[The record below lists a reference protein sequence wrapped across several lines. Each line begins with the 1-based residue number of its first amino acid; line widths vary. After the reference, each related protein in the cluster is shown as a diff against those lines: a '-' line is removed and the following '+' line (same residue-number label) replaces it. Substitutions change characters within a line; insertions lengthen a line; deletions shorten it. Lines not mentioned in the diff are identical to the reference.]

1 MPCTLRLFYLPHAIH
16 LYLMPIYQLFATT
29 PKAMETILTDELQT
43 LGITNIKATMAGVA
57 FQGDLETAYRACL
70 WSRTAN
76 RILLV
81 LSSFE
86 VKTQEDLYNGIQ
98 QINWYE
104 HINPED
110 TFAVSFSAKNS
121 EAINNTH
128 FGALKVKDAIV
139 DQMRDKFQ
147 KRPSIDTE
155 QPNIRINVYLQGE
168 QAQLS
173 LDLSGESLHRR
184 GYRDVNIRAPMK
196 ENLAAA
202 MLLRCGWPEIA
213 KQKGAL
219 IDPMCGSGTL
229 LLEAAMIAAD
239 YAPGLLREYFGFI
252 GWKKHDAACWKK
264 LRMEALQR
272 RKVGL
277 EKLPIIVGFDQNRHT
292 VNTALAHIANAG
304 LQNKIHV
311 ERRDIEDAQPAESWT
326 PGLLICNPPYGE
338 RLGDEQE
345 TAELYKKFG
354 ESLKAHFIGWK
365 AAMIISNPELGFR
378 LGVRSQKPIT
388 LYNGAL
394 ECKLLRLNVEESN
407 FFIPKARNQEE
418 RITKVLAINTA
429 KQPEVETEKILRLE
443 NALKHDIQELAVKD
457 VRQIEAVVIHNEDNK
472 VGAIEFANRLK
483 KNFKKLSKWAKQNAI
498 TCYRVYDA
506 DLPEYAAAVDIY
518 QGEQTWINV
527 QEYEPPKTID
537 QHKADQRL
545 AGLLAEIPQVL
556 GVNSDQVFLKIRK
569 KQRSTDQYEKHDDQG
584 RFHIIEEGGCNLL
597 VNFEDY
603 LDTGLFLDHRPIR
616 LLIQQQAKNKRF
628 LNLFAYTGSATV
640 HAAVGG
646 AKSTTTVDMSNTYI
660 EWAKKNMALN
670 KNTGEHEFIQAD
682 CLEWLANEAKEF
694 DGRQYDLIFL
704 DPPTFSNSKRMDD
717 VFDIQNDHV
726 QLIKNAVGLLAA
738 EGILYFSTNFR
749 RFKID
754 LPELYELSVVD
765 ISAKTIPEDFSRNPR
780 IHYCWKIT
788 HAA

>member
-1 MPCTLRLFYLPHAIH
+1 
-16 LYLMPIYQLFATT
+16 
-29 PKAMETILTDELQT
+29 METILTDELQA
-43 LGITNIKATMAGVA
+43 LGVNNIKATLAGVA

-86 VKTQEDLYNGIQ
+86 VKTQEDLYNGVQKID
-98 QINWYE
+98 WFE

-110 TFAVSFSAKNS
+110 SFAVSFSAKNS
-121 EAINNTH
+121 AAINNTH

-139 DQMRDKFQ
+139 DQMRARFQ
-147 KRPSIDTE
+147 TRPSINTE
-155 QPNIRINVYLQGE
+155 QPNIRINVYLNGE
-168 QAQLS
+168 NAQLS

-184 GYRDVNIRAPMK
+184 GYRDVSIKAPMK

-202 MLLRCGWPEIA
+202 MLLRSGWPQIA
-213 KQKGAL
+213 KQQGSL

-229 LLEAAMIAAD
+229 LLEGAMIAAD
-239 YAPGLLREYFGFI
+239 YAPGLLRDYFGFT
-252 GWKKHDAACWKK
+252 GWKKHDAQCWKK
-264 LRMEALQR
+264 LRAEAEQR
-272 RKVGL
+272 KKIGL
-277 EKLPIIVGFDQNRHT
+277 EKLPVIVGFDQNRHT

-311 ERRDIEDAQPAESWT
+311 ERRDIEDAEPAESWK

-378 LGVRSQKPIT
+378 LGLRSQKPIT
-388 LYNGAL
+388 LFNGAL
-394 ECKLLRLNVEESN
+394 ECKLLRLDIEESN
-407 FFIPKARNQEE
+407 FFIPKAKTQEE
-418 RITKVLAINTA
+418 RIAQAIETGKIQEQRIAQATQTKTTP
-429 KQPEVETEKILRLE
+429 QPETTSADTLAEQDVS
-443 NALKHDIQELAVKD
+443 EL
-457 VRQIEAVVIHNEDNK
+457 
-472 VGAIEFANRLK
+472 GAEMFANRLK
-483 KNFKKLSKWAKQNAI
+483 KNLKKLSNWAKQNRI

-506 DLPEYAAAVDIY
+506 DLPEYAVAVDIY
-518 QGEQTWINV
+518 QGDQTWINV
-527 QEYEPPKTID
+527 QEYEPPKSID

-545 AGLLAEIPQVL
+545 AGLLAEIPRVL
-556 GVNSDQVFLKIRK
+556 GVNREQVFLKIRR
-569 KQRSTDQYEKHDDQG
+569 KQKSTDQYEKHDDQG
-584 RFHIIEEGGCNLL
+584 RFHIIEEGGCKLL

-616 LLIQQQAKNKRF
+616 MLIQKQAKDKSF

-640 HAAVGG
+640 HAAMGG

-660 EWAKKNMALN
+660 NWAKKNMALN
-670 KNTGEHEFIQAD
+670 ANEGAHEFIQAD
-682 CLEWLANEAKEF
+682 CLEWLAAEAQLAN
-694 DGRQYDLIFL
+694 RHYDLIFL
-704 DPPTFSNSKRMDD
+704 DPPTFSNSKRMDA
-717 VFDIQNDHV
+717 VFDIQNDHA
-726 QLIKNAVGLLAA
+726 QLINNAISLLSP
-738 EGILYFSTNFR
+738 GGVLYFSTNFR

-754 LPELYELSVVD
+754 KQALSDLIVED
-765 ISAKTIPEDFSRNPR
+765 ISAATIPEDFARNPK
-780 IHYCWKIT
+780 IHYCWRIQE
-788 HAA
+788 

>member
-1 MPCTLRLFYLPHAIH
+1 
-16 LYLMPIYQLFATT
+16 
-29 PKAMETILTDELQT
+29 METILTDELQA
-43 LGITNIKATMAGVA
+43 LGVNNIKATLAGVA

-86 VKTQEDLYNGIQ
+86 VKTQEDLYNGVQKID
-98 QINWYE
+98 WFE

-110 TFAVSFSAKNS
+110 SFAVSFSAKNS
-121 EAINNTH
+121 AAINNTH

-139 DQMRDKFQ
+139 DQMRARFQ
-147 KRPSIDTE
+147 TRPSINTE
-155 QPNIRINVYLQGE
+155 QPNIRINVYLNGE
-168 QAQLS
+168 NAQLS

-184 GYRDVNIRAPMK
+184 GYRDVSIKAPMK

-202 MLLRCGWPEIA
+202 MLLRSGWPQIA
-213 KQKGAL
+213 KQQGSL

-229 LLEAAMIAAD
+229 LLEGAMIAAD
-239 YAPGLLREYFGFI
+239 YAPGLLRDYFGFT
-252 GWKKHDAACWKK
+252 GWKKHDAQCWKK
-264 LRMEALQR
+264 LRAEAEQR
-272 RKVGL
+272 KKIGL
-277 EKLPIIVGFDQNRHT
+277 EKLPVIVGFDQNRHT

-311 ERRDIEDAQPAESWT
+311 ERRDIEDAEPAESWK

-378 LGVRSQKPIT
+378 LGLRSQKPIT
-388 LYNGAL
+388 LFNGAL
-394 ECKLLRLNVEESN
+394 ECKLLRLDIEESN
-407 FFIPKARNQEE
+407 FFIPKAKTQEE
-418 RITKVLAINTA
+418 RIAQAIETSKIQEQRIA
-429 KQPEVETEKILRLE
+429 QATETSTTQQPETIRADTLAGQDVS
-443 NALKHDIQELAVKD
+443 EL
-457 VRQIEAVVIHNEDNK
+457 
-472 VGAIEFANRLK
+472 GAEMFANRLK
-483 KNFKKLSKWAKQNAI
+483 KNLKKLSHWAKQNRI

-506 DLPEYAAAVDIY
+506 DLPEYAVAVDIY
-518 QGEQTWINV
+518 QGDQTWINV
-527 QEYEPPKTID
+527 QEYEPPKSID

-545 AGLLAEIPQVL
+545 AGLLAEIPRVL
-556 GVNSDQVFLKIRK
+556 GVNSDQVFLKIRR
-569 KQRSTDQYEKHDDQG
+569 KQKSTDQYEKHDDQG
-584 RFHIIEEGGCNLL
+584 RFHIIEEGGCKLL

-616 LLIQQQAKNKRF
+616 MLIQKQAKDKSF

-640 HAAVGG
+640 HAAMGG

-660 EWAKKNMALN
+660 NWAKKNMALN
-670 KNTGEHEFIQAD
+670 ANEGAHEFIQAD
-682 CLEWLANEAKEF
+682 CLEWLAAEAQLAN
-694 DGRQYDLIFL
+694 RHYDLIFL
-704 DPPTFSNSKRMDD
+704 DPPTFSNSKRMDA
-717 VFDIQNDHV
+717 VFDIQNDHA
-726 QLIKNAVGLLAA
+726 QLINNAISLLSP
-738 EGILYFSTNFR
+738 GGVLYFSTNFR

-754 LPELYELSVVD
+754 KQALSDLIVED
-765 ISAKTIPEDFSRNPR
+765 ISAATIPEDFARNPK
-780 IHYCWKIT
+780 IHYCWRIQE
-788 HAA
+788 

>member
-1 MPCTLRLFYLPHAIH
+1 MLT
-16 LYLMPIYQLFATT
+16 YQLFATT
-29 PKAMETILTDELQT
+29 PKAMETILTEELQS

-86 VKTQEDLYNGIQ
+86 VKTQEDLYNGVQ
-98 QINWYE
+98 QINWFE
-104 HINPED
+104 HINADD

-121 EAINNTH
+121 QAINNTH

-147 KRPSIDTE
+147 QRPSINTE
-155 QPNIRINVYLQGE
+155 QPNIRINVYLNGE
-168 QAQLS
+168 IAQLS

-184 GYRDVNIRAPMK
+184 GYRDVNIQAPMK

-202 MLLRCGWPEIA
+202 MLLRCGWPQIA
-213 KQKGAL
+213 KQNGSL

-229 LLEAAMIAAD
+229 LLEGAMIAAD
-239 YAPGLLREYFGFI
+239 YAPGLLRDYFGFI
-252 GWKKHDAACWKK
+252 GWKKHDADCWKK
-264 LRMEALQR
+264 LRTEALQR
-272 RKVGL
+272 RKAGM
-277 EKLPIIVGFDQNRHT
+277 EKLPVIVGFDQNRHT
-292 VNTALAHIANAG
+292 VNAALTHIANAG

-311 ERRDIEDAQPAESWT
+311 ERRDIEDAEPAESWT

-378 LGVRSQKPIT
+378 LGIRSQKPIT

-394 ECKLLRLNVEESN
+394 ECKLLRFTIEESS
-407 FFIPKARNQEE
+407 FFIPKAKTQEE
-418 RITKVLAINTA
+418 RIAQVIAISKTE
-429 KQPEVETEKILRLE
+429 PPVVGTEKVARVE
-443 NALKHDIQELAVKD
+443 KALKPEAEGRIDKESGKANTQI
-457 VRQIEAVVIHNEDNK
+457 IEAVATKEDSK

-483 KNFKKLSKWAKQNAI
+483 KNFKKLSKWARQNEI

-518 QGEQTWINV
+518 QGAETWINV

-545 AGLLAEIPQVL
+545 AGLLAEIPHVL
-556 GVNSDQVFLKIRK
+556 GVDSDHIFLKIRR
-569 KQRSTDQYEKHDDQG
+569 KQRSTDQYEKHGELG
-584 RFHIIEEGGCNLL
+584 RFHTIEEGCCKLL

-616 LLIQQQAKNKRF
+616 MLIQQQANNKRF

-640 HAAVGG
+640 HAAMGG
-646 AKSTTTVDMSNTYI
+646 ATSTTTVDMSNTYT
-660 EWAKKNMALN
+660 EWAKNNMALN

-682 CLEWLANEAKEF
+682 CLEWLTNEAKKAEV
-694 DGRQYDLIFL
+694 RQYDLIFL

-726 QLIKNAVGLLAA
+726 QLIKNAVTLLAP

-754 LPELYELSVVD
+754 SLGLSELTVED
-765 ISAKTIPEDFSRNPR
+765 ISAATIPEDFSRNPR

-788 HAA
+788 K

>member
-1 MPCTLRLFYLPHAIH
+1 MPT
-16 LYLMPIYQLFATT
+16 YQLFATT
-29 PKAMETILTDELQT
+29 PKAMETILTDELKS
-43 LGITNIKATMAGVA
+43 LGINDIKATMAGVA
-57 FQGDLETAYRACL
+57 FEGDLETAYRACL

-81 LSSFE
+81 LSSFT
-86 VKTQEDLYNGIQ
+86 VKSQEDLYKGVQ
-98 QINWYE
+98 QINWFE

-139 DQMRDKFQ
+139 DQMRETFQ

-184 GYRDVNIRAPMK
+184 GYRDVNIKAPMK

-202 MLLRCGWPEIA
+202 MLLRCGWPEMA
-213 KQKGAL
+213 KQKASL

-239 YAPGLLREYFGFI
+239 YAPGLLREYYGFT
-252 GWKKHDAACWKK
+252 GWKKHDAECWKK

-277 EKLPIIVGFDQNRHT
+277 EKLPIIVGFDQDRHT
-292 VNTALAHIANAG
+292 VNTALQHIANAG

-311 ERRDIEDAQPAESWT
+311 ERRDIEEAKPADSW
-326 PGLLICNPPYGE
+326 PRGLLICNPPYGE
-338 RLGDEQE
+338 RLGDEEE
-345 TAELYKKFG
+345 TAELYVKFG
-354 ESLKAHFIGWK
+354 NTLKTRFVGWK

-378 LGVRSQKPIT
+378 LGIRSQKPIT
-388 LYNGAL
+388 LFNGAL
-394 ECKLLRLNVEESN
+394 ECKLLRFNIEENN

-418 RITKVLAINTA
+418 RIAQVMAIS
-429 KQPEVETEKILRLE
+429 KPPQPALSAIGDSEHDSTESEI
-443 NALKHDIQELAVKD
+443 NVSHHQEESA
-457 VRQIEAVVIHNEDNK
+457 
-472 VGAIEFANRLK
+472 VGAIDFANRLK
-483 KNFKKLSKWAKQNAI
+483 KNVKKLSKWAKQNQI

-506 DLPEYAAAVDIY
+506 DLPDYSAAVDIY
-518 QGEQTWINV
+518 QGEETWVNV

-545 AGLLAEIPQVL
+545 AGLLAEIPNVL
-556 GVNSDQVFLKIRK
+556 GVNREQVFLKIRR
-569 KQRSTDQYEKHDDQG
+569 KQRSTDQYEKHDNQG
-584 RFHIIEEGGCNLL
+584 RFHVIEEGGCKLL

-616 LLIQQQAKNKRF
+616 LQLQKEAKDKRF

-646 AKSTTTVDMSNTYI
+646 AKSTTTVDMSNTYLQ
-660 EWAKKNMALN
+660 WAKNNLALN
-670 KNTGEHEFIQAD
+670 PNAGEHEFVQAD
-682 CLEWLANEAKEF
+682 CLEWLANQASQP
-694 DGRQYDLIFL
+694 DSQHYVLIFL
-704 DPPTFSNSKRMDD
+704 DPPTFSNSKRMED
-717 VFDIQNDHV
+717 VFDIQIDHV
-726 QLIKNAVGLLAA
+726 QLIKNAVSLLTP
-738 EGILYFSTNFR
+738 EGVLYFSTNFR

-754 LPELYELSVVD
+754 NETLSEYDVHD
-765 ISAKTIPEDFSRNPR
+765 ITSHDF
-780 IHYCWKIT
+780 I
-788 HAA
+788 

>member
-1 MPCTLRLFYLPHAIH
+1 
-16 LYLMPIYQLFATT
+16 MPIYQLFATT
-29 PKAMETILTDELQT
+29 PKAMETILTEELQS
-43 LGITNIKATMAGVA
+43 LGITDIKATMAGVA
-57 FQGDLETAYRACL
+57 FQGDRETAYRACL

-86 VKTQEDLYNGIQ
+86 VKTQEDLYNGVQ
-98 QINWYE
+98 QINWFE
-104 HINPED
+104 HINADD

-121 EAINNTH
+121 QAINNTH

-147 KRPSIDTE
+147 QRPSINTE
-155 QPNIRINVYLQGE
+155 QPNIRINVYLNGE
-168 QAQLS
+168 IAQLS

-184 GYRDVNIRAPMK
+184 GYRDVNIQAPMK

-213 KQKGAL
+213 KQNGSL

-229 LLEAAMIAAD
+229 LLEGAMIAAD
-239 YAPGLLREYFGFI
+239 YAPGLLRDYFGFI
-252 GWKKHDAACWKK
+252 GWKKHDADCWKK
-264 LRMEALQR
+264 LRTEALQR
-272 RKVGL
+272 RKTGM
-277 EKLPIIVGFDQNRHT
+277 EKLPVMVGFDQNRHT
-292 VNTALAHIANAG
+292 VNAALTHIANAG
-304 LQNKIHV
+304 LQHKIHV
-311 ERRDIEDAQPAESWT
+311 ERRDIEDAEPAESWT

-354 ESLKAHFIGWK
+354 ESLKVHFIGWK

-378 LGVRSQKPIT
+378 LGIRSQKPIT

-394 ECKLLRLNVEESN
+394 ECKLLRFTIEESS
-407 FFIPKARNQEE
+407 FFIPKAKTQEE
-418 RITKVLAINTA
+418 RIAQVIAISKTEPQVVNAEKVAR
-429 KQPEVETEKILRLE
+429 VEK
-443 NALKHDIQELAVKD
+443 ALKPDTESRSDKTKAPIIVAATHKEDGK
-457 VRQIEAVVIHNEDNK
+457 VV
-472 VGAIEFANRLK
+472 AIEFANRLK
-483 KNFKKLSKWAKQNAI
+483 KNFKKLSKWARQNGI

-518 QGEQTWINV
+518 QGTETWINV

-545 AGLLAEIPQVL
+545 AGLLAEIPHVL
-556 GVNSDQVFLKIRK
+556 GVNSDHIFLKIRR
-569 KQRSTDQYEKHDDQG
+569 KQRSSDQYEKHGELG
-584 RFHIIEEGGCNLL
+584 RFHTIEEGGCKLL

-640 HAAVGG
+640 HAAMGG
-646 AKSTTTVDMSNTYI
+646 ATSTTTVDMSNTYT
-660 EWAKKNMALN
+660 EWAKNNMALN

-682 CLEWLANEAKEF
+682 CLEWLANEAKKAEV
-694 DGRQYDLIFL
+694 RQYDLIFL

-726 QLIKNAVGLLAA
+726 QLIKNAVTLLTP

-754 LPELYELSVVD
+754 MPGLSELTAED
-765 ISAKTIPEDFSRNPR
+765 ISAATIPEDFSRNPR

-788 HAA
+788 K

>member
-1 MPCTLRLFYLPHAIH
+1 
-16 LYLMPIYQLFATT
+16 MPIYQLFATT
-29 PKAMETILTDELQT
+29 PKAMETILTEELQS

-86 VKTQEDLYNGIQ
+86 VKTQEDLYNGVQ
-98 QINWYE
+98 QINWFE
-104 HINPED
+104 HINADD

-121 EAINNTH
+121 QAINNTH

-147 KRPSIDTE
+147 QRPSINTE
-155 QPNIRINVYLQGE
+155 QPNIRINVYLNGE
-168 QAQLS
+168 IAQLS

-184 GYRDVNIRAPMK
+184 GYRDVNIQAPMK

-213 KQKGAL
+213 KRNGSL

-229 LLEAAMIAAD
+229 LLEGAMIAAD
-239 YAPGLLREYFGFI
+239 YAPGLLRDYFGFI
-252 GWKKHDAACWKK
+252 GWKKHDADCWKK
-264 LRMEALQR
+264 LRTEALQR
-272 RKVGL
+272 RKAGM
-277 EKLPIIVGFDQNRHT
+277 EKLPVMVGFDQNRHT
-292 VNTALAHIANAG
+292 VNAALTHIANAG

-311 ERRDIEDAQPAESWT
+311 ERRDIEDAEPAESWI

-378 LGVRSQKPIT
+378 LGIRSQKPIT

-394 ECKLLRLNVEESN
+394 ECKLLRFTIEESS
-407 FFIPKARNQEE
+407 FFIPKAKTQEE
-418 RITKVLAINTA
+418 RIAQVIAISKTE
-429 KQPEVETEKILRLE
+429 PPVIDTEKVARVE
-443 NALKHDIQELAVKD
+443 KTLKPEAEGRTDKESGKTKAPKV
-457 VRQIEAVVIHNEDNK
+457 EAVADRDVGKGRELGEVSFADKEDSK

-483 KNFKKLSKWAKQNAI
+483 KNFKKLSKWARQNEI

-518 QGEQTWINV
+518 QSEETWINV

-545 AGLLAEIPQVL
+545 AGLLAEIPHVL
-556 GVNSDQVFLKIRK
+556 GVNSDHIFLKIRR
-569 KQRSTDQYEKHDDQG
+569 KQRSTDQYEKHGELG
-584 RFHIIEEGGCNLL
+584 RFHIIEEGGCKLL

-628 LNLFAYTGSATV
+628 LNLFAYTGTATV
-640 HAAVGG
+640 HAAMGG
-646 AKSTTTVDMSNTYI
+646 ATSTTTVDMSNTYT
-660 EWAKKNMALN
+660 EWAKNNMALN

-682 CLEWLANEAKEF
+682 CLEWLANEAKKAEV
-694 DGRQYDLIFL
+694 RHYDLIFL
-704 DPPTFSNSKRMDD
+704 DPPTFSNSKRMED
-717 VFDIQNDHV
+717 VFDIQNDHA
-726 QLIKNAVGLLAA
+726 QLIKNAVTLLAP

-754 LPELYELSVVD
+754 SPGLSELTVED
-765 ISAKTIPEDFSRNPR
+765 ISAATIPEDFSRNPR

-788 HAA
+788 K

>member
-1 MPCTLRLFYLPHAIH
+1 MSTF
-16 LYLMPIYQLFATT
+16 QLFATT
-29 PKAMETILTDELQT
+29 PKAMETILTDELKS
-43 LGITNIKATMAGVA
+43 LGIHSIKATMAGVA
-57 FQGDLETAYRACL
+57 FEGDLETAYRVCL

-76 RILLV
+76 RVLLV

-86 VKTQEDLYNGIQ
+86 VKTQEDLYKGIQ
-98 QINWYE
+98 QINWFE

-121 EAINNTH
+121 QAINNTH

-155 QPNIRINVYLQGE
+155 RPNIRINVYLQGE

-202 MLLRCGWPEIA
+202 MLLRCGWVDIA
-213 KQKGAL
+213 KQQGSL

-239 YAPGLLREYFGFI
+239 YAPGLLRDYFGFI
-252 GWKKHDAACWKK
+252 GWKKHDAECWKK
-264 LRMEALQR
+264 LRMDALQR
-272 RKVGL
+272 RKIGL
-277 EKLPIIVGFDQNRHT
+277 EKLPIIVGFDQNKQT
-292 VNTALAHIANAG
+292 VNTALVHVANAG

-311 ERRDIEDAQPAESWT
+311 ERRDIADARPAESWKI
-326 PGLLICNPPYGE
+326 GLLICNPPYGE

-354 ESLKAHFIGWK
+354 EVLKAHFIGWK

-378 LGVRSQKPIT
+378 LGIRSQKPIT
-388 LYNGAL
+388 LFNGAL
-394 ECKLLRLNVEESN
+394 ECKLLRLNIEDSS

-418 RITKVLAINTA
+418 RVANVLAINTSKQAEEGINA
-429 KQPEVETEKILRLE
+429 KLEVEGAEVSLE
-443 NALKHDIQELAVKD
+443 LSGTKENV
-457 VRQIEAVVIHNEDNK
+457 N
-472 VGAIEFANRLK
+472 VGAVDFANRLK
-483 KNFKKLSKWAKQNAI
+483 KNFKKMSKWAKQNAI
-498 TCYRVYDA
+498 TCYRIYDA
-506 DLPEYAAAVDIY
+506 DLPEYAVAVDVY
-518 QGEQTWINV
+518 EGEQTWINV

-556 GVNSDQVFLKIRK
+556 SVNSAQISLKIRK
-569 KQRSTDQYEKHDDQG
+569 KQRSTDQYEKHDEQG
-584 RFHIIEEGGCNLL
+584 RFHGVEEGGCQLL

-616 LLIQQQAKNKRF
+616 LEIQRLAKGKRF

-640 HAAVGG
+640 HAAMGG
-646 AKSTTTVDMSNTYI
+646 ASSTTTVDMSNTYI

-670 KNTGEHEFIQAD
+670 KNAGEHEFIQAD
-682 CLEWLANEAKEF
+682 CLEWLSNEANEIKK
-694 DGRQYDLIFL
+694 RQYDLIFL

-726 QLIKNAVGLLAA
+726 QLIKNATALLANQ
-738 EGILYFSTNFR
+738 GILFFSTNFR
-749 RFKID
+749 RFK
-754 LPELYELSVVD
+754 LNLLELSELSIED
-765 ISAKTIPEDFSRNPR
+765 ISASTIPEDFSRNPK
-780 IHYCWKIT
+780 IHYCWKISK
-788 HAA
+788 

>member
-1 MPCTLRLFYLPHAIH
+1 MPT
-16 LYLMPIYQLFATT
+16 YQLFATT
-29 PKAMETILTDELQT
+29 PKAMESILADELRA
-43 LGITNIKATMAGVA
+43 LDISNIKATLAGVA

-98 QINWYE
+98 KIDWFE
-104 HINPED
+104 HLNPED
-110 TFAVSFSAKNS
+110 SFAVSFSAKNS

-139 DQMRDKFQ
+139 DQMRARFQ
-147 KRPSIDTE
+147 IRPSINTE
-155 QPNIRINVYLQGE
+155 QPNIRINVYLNGE
-168 QAQLS
+168 NAQLS

-184 GYRDVNIRAPMK
+184 GYRDINIKAPMK

-202 MLLRCGWPEIA
+202 MLLRSGWPQIA
-213 KQKGAL
+213 KQQGSL

-229 LLEAAMIAAD
+229 LLEGAMIAAD
-239 YAPGLLREYFGFI
+239 YAPGLLRDYFGFT
-252 GWKKHDAACWKK
+252 GWKKHDAQCWKK
-264 LRMEALQR
+264 LRAEAEQR
-272 RKVGL
+272 KKIGL
-277 EKLPIIVGFDQNRHT
+277 EKLPVIVGFDQNRHT
-292 VNTALAHIANAG
+292 VNTALAHVANAG
-304 LQNKIHV
+304 LQHKIHI
-311 ERRDIEDAQPAESWT
+311 ERRDIEDAEPAESWK

-354 ESLKAHFIGWK
+354 ASLKAHFIGWK

-378 LGVRSQKPIT
+378 LGIRSQKPIT
-388 LYNGAL
+388 LFNGAL
-394 ECKLLRLNVEESN
+394 ECKLLRMDIEERN
-407 FFIPKARNQEE
+407 FFIPKAKTQED
-418 RITKVLAINTA
+418 RIT
-429 KQPEVETEKILRLE
+429 Q
-443 NALKHDIQELAVKD
+443 
-457 VRQIEAVVIHNEDNK
+457 
-472 VGAIEFANRLK
+472 AIETSKAQQQRFTEVIEPRPTLQAETTDSLKPSPEDEETPIVTPDIPTTELGAEMFANRLK
-483 KNFKKLSKWAKQNAI
+483 KNLKKLSKWAKQNRI

-506 DLPEYAAAVDIY
+506 DLPEYAVAVDIY

-527 QEYEPPKTID
+527 QEYEPPKSID

-545 AGLLAEIPQVL
+545 AGLLAEIPRVL
-556 GVNSDQVFLKIRK
+556 GVSSDQVFLKIRR
-569 KQRSTDQYEKHDDQG
+569 KQKSTDQYEKHGELG
-584 RFHIIEEGGCNLL
+584 RFHIIEEGGCKLL

-616 LLIQQQAKNKRF
+616 MMIQQQAKGKSF

-660 EWAKKNMALN
+660 NWAKKNLALN
-670 KNTGEHEFIQAD
+670 ITQGNHEFIQAD
-682 CLEWLANEAKEF
+682 CLEWLATEAEQPSKH
-694 DGRQYDLIFL
+694 YDMIFL
-704 DPPTFSNSKRMDD
+704 DPPTFSNSKRMDEA
-717 VFDIQNDHV
+717 FDIQTDHV
-726 QLIKNAVGLLAA
+726 QLINHAISLLSPG
-738 EGILYFSTNFR
+738 GILYFSTNFR

-754 LPELYELSVVD
+754 KQALSDLIVED
-765 ISAKTIPEDFSRNPR
+765 ISAATIPEDFARNPK
-780 IHYCWKIT
+780 IHYCWRIKE
-788 HAA
+788 

>member
-1 MPCTLRLFYLPHAIH
+1 MPT
-16 LYLMPIYQLFATT
+16 YQLFATT
-29 PKAMETILTDELQT
+29 PKAMETILTDELRA
-43 LGITNIKATMAGVA
+43 LGVNNIKATMAGVA

-86 VKTQEDLYNGIQ
+86 VKTQEDLYNGVQ
-98 QINWYE
+98 KINWFE

-110 TFAVSFSAKNS
+110 SFAVSFSAKNS
-121 EAINNTH
+121 AAINNTH

-139 DQMRDKFQ
+139 DQMRAKFQ

-155 QPNIRINVYLQGE
+155 QPNIRINVYLNGE
-168 QAQLS
+168 TAQLS

-184 GYRDVNIRAPMK
+184 GYRDVNIKAPMK

-202 MLLRCGWPEIA
+202 MLLRSGWPQIA
-213 KQKGAL
+213 KQQGSL

-229 LLEAAMIAAD
+229 LLEGAMIAAD
-239 YAPGLLREYFGFI
+239 YAPGLLRDYFGFT
-252 GWKKHDAACWKK
+252 GWKKHDAECWKK
-264 LRMEALQR
+264 LRAEAEQR
-272 RKVGL
+272 KKTGL
-277 EKLPIIVGFDQNRHT
+277 EKLPVIVGFDQNRHT

-311 ERRDIEDAQPAESWT
+311 ERRDIEDAEPAESWK

-338 RLGDEQE
+338 RLGDEPE

-354 ESLKAHFIGWK
+354 ETLKAHFIGWK

-378 LGVRSQKPIT
+378 LGIRSQKPIT
-388 LYNGAL
+388 LFNGAL
-394 ECKLLRLNVEESN
+394 ECKLLRMDIEESN
-407 FFIPKARNQEE
+407 FFIPKARTQEE
-418 RITKVLAINTA
+418 RIARVTEISKAQ
-429 KQPEVETEKILRLE
+429 QPKIVSDLSSVKPSPEGEGWVRENQNKEKSLIESRHPSLLPE
-443 NALKHDIQELAVKD
+443 GEGAATLKSTVYTSEP
-457 VRQIEAVVIHNEDNK
+457 
-472 VGAIEFANRLK
+472 GAEMFANRLK
-483 KNFKKLSKWAKQNAI
+483 KNLKKLSKWAKQNHV

-506 DLPEYAAAVDIY
+506 DLPEYAVAVDIY
-518 QGEQTWINV
+518 QGAQTWVNV
-527 QEYEPPKTID
+527 QEYEPPKSID

-545 AGLLAEIPQVL
+545 AGLLAEIPRVL
-556 GVNSDQVFLKIRK
+556 GVNPDQVFLKIRR
-569 KQRSTDQYEKHDDQG
+569 KQKSTDQYEKHGDQG
-584 RFHIIEEGGCNLL
+584 RFHIVEEGGCKLQ

-616 LLIQQQAKNKRF
+616 LLIQKQAKGKSF

-640 HAAVGG
+640 HAAMGG

-660 EWAKKNMALN
+660 NWAKKNLALN
-670 KNTGEHEFIQAD
+670 TTQGQHEFIQAD
-682 CLEWLANEAKEF
+682 CLEWLENEAKQP
-694 DGRQYDLIFL
+694 GKHYDLIFL

-717 VFDIQNDHV
+717 VFDIQTDHV
-726 QLIKNAVGLLAA
+726 QLINNAISLLSP
-738 EGILYFSTNFR
+738 GGVLYFSTNFR

-754 LPELYELSVVD
+754 KQALSEYIVED
-765 ISAKTIPEDFSRNPR
+765 ISAATIPEDFARNPK
-780 IHYCWKIT
+780 IHYCWRIQE
-788 HAA
+788 

>member
-1 MPCTLRLFYLPHAIH
+1 
-16 LYLMPIYQLFATT
+16 MPIYQLFATT
-29 PKAMETILTDELQT
+29 PKAMETILTEELQS
-43 LGITNIKATMAGVA
+43 LGISNIKATMAGVA

-86 VKTQEDLYNGIQ
+86 VKTQDDLYNGVQ
-98 QINWYE
+98 QINWFE
-104 HINPED
+104 HINADD

-147 KRPSIDTE
+147 QRPSINTE
-155 QPNIRINVYLQGE
+155 QPNIRINVYLNGE
-168 QAQLS
+168 IAQLS

-184 GYRDVNIRAPMK
+184 GYRDVNIQAPMK

-213 KQKGAL
+213 KQNGSL
-219 IDPMCGSGTL
+219 LDPMCGSGTL
-229 LLEAAMIAAD
+229 LLEGAMIAAD
-239 YAPGLLREYFGFI
+239 YAPGLLRDYFGFI
-252 GWKKHDAACWKK
+252 GWKKHDATCWKK
-264 LRMEALQR
+264 LRTEALQR
-272 RKVGL
+272 RKAGM
-277 EKLPIIVGFDQNRHT
+277 EKLPVIVGFDQNRHT
-292 VNTALAHIANAG
+292 VNAALTHIANAG

-311 ERRDIEDAQPAESWT
+311 ERRDIEYAEPAESWT

-394 ECKLLRLNVEESN
+394 ECKLLRFNIEESS
-407 FFIPKARNQEE
+407 FFIPKAKTQEE
-418 RITKVLAINTA
+418 RIAQVIAISKTE
-429 KQPEVETEKILRLE
+429 PPIVDTEKVARVE
-443 NALKHDIQELAVKD
+443 KALKP
-457 VRQIEAVVIHNEDNK
+457 EAEGSTDKESGKANAPIVEAIADKEDSK

-483 KNFKKLSKWAKQNAI
+483 KNFKKLSKWARQNEI

-518 QGEQTWINV
+518 QGSETWINV

-545 AGLLAEIPQVL
+545 AGLLAEIPHVL
-556 GVNSDQVFLKIRK
+556 GVNSDHIFLKIRR
-569 KQRSTDQYEKHDDQG
+569 KQRSTDQYEKHGELG
-584 RFHIIEEGGCNLL
+584 RFHTIEEGGCKLL
-597 VNFEDY
+597 INIEDY

-616 LLIQQQAKNKRF
+616 MLIQQHAKNKRF

-640 HAAVGG
+640 HAAMGG
-646 AKSTTTVDMSNTYI
+646 ATSTTTVDMSNTYT
-660 EWAKKNMALN
+660 EWAKNNMALN
-670 KNTGEHEFIQAD
+670 KNTGEHEFIQTD
-682 CLEWLANEAKEF
+682 CLEWLANEAKKA
-694 DGRQYDLIFL
+694 DVRQYDLIFL

-726 QLIKNAVGLLAA
+726 QLIKNAVTLLAP

-754 LPELYELSVVD
+754 SLGLSELTVED
-765 ISAKTIPEDFSRNPR
+765 ISAATIPEDFSRNPR

-788 HAA
+788 K

>member
-1 MPCTLRLFYLPHAIH
+1 MPT
-16 LYLMPIYQLFATT
+16 YQLFATT
-29 PKAMETILTDELQT
+29 PKAMETILTEELQS

-86 VKTQEDLYNGIQ
+86 VKTQEDLYNGVQ
-98 QINWYE
+98 QIDWFE
-104 HINPED
+104 HINADD

-147 KRPSIDTE
+147 QRPSINTE
-155 QPNIRINVYLQGE
+155 QPNIRINVYLNGE
-168 QAQLS
+168 IAQLS

-184 GYRDVNIRAPMK
+184 GYRDVNIQAPMK

-202 MLLRCGWPEIA
+202 MLLRCGWPQIA
-213 KQKGAL
+213 KKNGSL

-229 LLEAAMIAAD
+229 LLEGAMIAAD
-239 YAPGLLREYFGFI
+239 YAPGLLRDYFGFI
-252 GWKKHDAACWKK
+252 GWKKHDADCWKK
-264 LRMEALQR
+264 LRTEALQR
-272 RKVGL
+272 RKAGM
-277 EKLPIIVGFDQNRHT
+277 EKLPVMVGFDQNRHT
-292 VNTALAHIANAG
+292 VNAALTHIANAG

-311 ERRDIEDAQPAESWT
+311 ERRDIEDAEPAESWT

-354 ESLKAHFIGWK
+354 ESLKTHFIGWK

-378 LGVRSQKPIT
+378 LGIRSQKPIT

-394 ECKLLRLNVEESN
+394 ECKLLRFTIEESS
-407 FFIPKARNQEE
+407 FFIPKAKTQEE
-418 RITKVLAINTA
+418 RIAQVIAISKTEPPVIGVEKVAH
-429 KQPEVETEKILRLE
+429 VEK
-443 NALKHDIQELAVKD
+443 ALKPDTEGLTDKESGKAKAPIIV
-457 VRQIEAVVIHNEDNK
+457 EAGTHKEDSK

-483 KNFKKLSKWAKQNAI
+483 KNFKKLSKWARQHGI

-545 AGLLAEIPQVL
+545 AGLLAEIPHVL
-556 GVNSDQVFLKIRK
+556 GVDSDHIFLKIRR
-569 KQRSTDQYEKHDDQG
+569 KQRSTDQYEKHGELG
-584 RFHIIEEGGCNLL
+584 RFHTIEEGGCKLL

-616 LLIQQQAKNKRF
+616 MLIQQQTKDKRF

-640 HAAVGG
+640 HAAMGG
-646 AKSTTTVDMSNTYI
+646 ATSTTTVDMSNTYT
-660 EWAKKNMALN
+660 EWTKNNMALN

-682 CLEWLANEAKEF
+682 CLEWLANEAKKAA
-694 DGRQYDLIFL
+694 DVRQYDLIFL

-717 VFDIQNDHV
+717 VFDVQNDHV
-726 QLIKNAVGLLAA
+726 QLIKNTVTLLAP

-754 LPELYELSVVD
+754 SPGLSELTVED
-765 ISAKTIPEDFSRNPR
+765 ISAATIPEDFSRNPR

-788 HAA
+788 K